1 MAGLIDKVR
10 NAYKAAKRAFRTSDL
25 EPVDP
30 SRGGGNFRTIF
41 DWRPGGWQ
49 QEDPFLSEGDRTDI
63 LATAVVYA
71 CLRLLVWDI
80 SKLPAQVCRLVK
92 GVWTEEK
99 HQWLTPLIRRP
110 NYYQGW
116 IDFIQSWLFSYFIAG
131 NAYIIKVRKGPIVTQ
146 LIVLDPA
153 LCQPMVDRESGSI
166 VYRVGLDPLTP
177 ISAEDTLVPASE
189 IIHHR
194 YMAFGHPL
202 IGTSLLVRAQMAAR
216 LRTGIIEANANL
228 SNNNAV
234 PPGVLIAPE
243 GLTQA
248 QLKEIERVWNSRTS
262 GHVPVVD
269 AAFKFESLQAKFID
283 SQSKEFAEVGAVDVC
298 CAMGV
303 PPWKVGMATRPM
315 SANVESANIIYY
327 QDSLQLPIEHI
338 EQVLDIGL
346 EVADDVYIRLCR
358 DELFLLDS
366 ATRANV
372 HAILVKGIMAPDEA
386 RAQWNL
392 PPVAGGA
399 DVYMQQQNYS
409 LSALQKRDQAAP
421 APSASAPSPGGQGD
435 AAGPDDG
442 PEEDAEGPE
451 QPAASTG
458 LPWKRTYDAG
468 REYHAGDFVTHK
480 GHLWHANVAILGVE
494 PGSPGAHTSWG
505 LAAKGARGR
514 PVEVVE

>member
-1 MAGLIDKVR
+1 MADLYTKVR
-10 NAYKAAKRAFRTSDL
+10 SAFRAAARAFKSGNL
-25 EPVDP
+25 EPADS
-30 SRGGGNFRTIF
+30 SRGGRVWRTIGDFRTGSF
-41 DWRPGGWQ
+41 Q
-49 QEDPFLSEGDRTDI
+49 QDDTTLGEGEQI
-63 LATAVVYA
+63 NVLATAVVYA

-92 GVWTEEK
+92 GVWTEERHK
-99 HQWLTPLIRRP
+99 WLTPLIRRP

-131 NAYIIKVRKGPIVTQ
+131 NAYIIKVRGTGTVTQ
-146 LIVLDPA
+146 MLVLDPA
-153 LCQPMVDRESGSI
+153 LVQPMVDRETGAI

-202 IGTSLLVRAQMAAR
+202 IGTSLLARAQMAASM
-216 LRTGIIEANANL
+216 RTGILEANANL
-228 SNNNAV
+228 ATNNAV

-243 GLTQA
+243 GLSPD
-248 QLKEIERVWNSRTS
+248 QLAEIERVWNARKS
-262 GHVPVVD
+262 GKIPVVD

-346 EVADDVYIRLCR
+346 EVAEDVYIRLCR

-421 APSASAPSPGGQGD
+421 APSASATSPGGQGD
-435 AAGPDDG
+435 AAGPADES
-442 PEEDAEGPE
+442 EEDAEGPE
-451 QPAASTG
+451 QQPAAASTG
-458 LPWKRTYDAG
+458 LPWKRVYDAG
-468 REYHAGDFVTHK
+468 REYHAGDFVTHR
-480 GHLWHANVAILGVE
+480 GHLWHANIDVCGVE
-494 PGSPGAHTSWG
+494 PGTEHGTWG